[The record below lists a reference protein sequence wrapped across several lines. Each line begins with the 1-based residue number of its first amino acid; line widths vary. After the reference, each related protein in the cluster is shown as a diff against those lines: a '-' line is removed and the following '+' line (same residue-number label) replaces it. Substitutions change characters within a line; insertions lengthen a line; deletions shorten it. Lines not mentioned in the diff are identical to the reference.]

1 MEEVYIFLKQ
11 KTDKMKKN
19 SMDLSYDWVVH
30 ERLLKFK

>member
-19 SMDLSYDWVVH
+19 MDLSYDWVVH